1 MARSLRPARA
11 DDLGLRRALSDRLL
25 PLLVAAMV
33 FLAALALAGAEAAA
47 GLAQHWRTGASSM
60 MMVQVPQP
68 EILAAGGTRAAIV
81 GQVLAGSPGIASAR
95 RLPKSEIAALLRPWL
110 GADAARLSLPLP
122 ALFEV
127 RLRDSTTGTAGL
139 AAALQQAAPGTL
151 VEQNGV
157 WLTRLAALVR
167 SLQACAALA
176 LLVVGFVA
184 TAVTAVAT
192 RAGLSARRDA
202 IEIVHGL
209 GANDSMIAGQF
220 AGRVTALALGGAAL
234 GLLLAVP
241 VLLGLANL
249 AAPFLPAQPSQTAP
263 DPAQPITLI
272 AALPPVLWG
281 ALMGL
286 PLIACLIG
294 WLTAQG
300 TVRVWL
306 ARLP

>member
-1 MARSLRPARA
+1 MPRSLRPARA

-25 PLLVAAMV
+25 PLLVAAMI
-33 FLAALALAGAEAAA
+33 FLAALALAGAVAAS
-47 GLAQHWRTGASSM
+47 GLARHWRSGASSL

-81 GQVLAGSPGIASAR
+81 AQVLAGAPGIAASR
-95 RLPKSEIAALLRPWL
+95 RLPQSEIAALLRPWL
-110 GADAARLSLPLP
+110 GDDAARLALPLP

-127 RLRDSTTGTAGL
+127 RLADAAAGTAAL

-151 VEQNGV
+151 VERNGV
-157 WLTRLAALVR
+157 WLTRLAELVR

-209 GANDSMIAGQF
+209 GATDSMIAGQF
-220 AGRVTALALGGAAL
+220 AGRVTVMAFGGAVL
-234 GLLLAVP
+234 GSVLAVP

-249 AAPFLPAQPSQTAP
+249 AAPFLATAGSPAAP
-263 DPAQPITLI
+263 DTVQPMTLF
-272 AALPPVLWG
+272 AALPPALWAG
-281 ALMGL
+281 LAAL
-286 PLIACLIG
+286 PLIAATIG

-300 TVRVWL
+300 TVRSWL

>member
-25 PLLVAAMV
+25 PLLVAAMI

-68 EILAAGGTRAAIV
+68 DIQAAGGTRAAIV
-81 GQVLAGSPGIASAR
+81 AQVLAGAPGIAGSH
-95 RLPKSEIAALLRPWL
+95 RLPQSEIAALLRPWL
-110 GADAARLSLPLP
+110 GDDAARLSLPLP

-127 RLRDSTTGTAGL
+127 RLTSASGSPGL

-151 VEQNGV
+151 VERNGV
-157 WLTRLAALVR
+157 WLTRLSELVR

-184 TAVTAVAT
+184 TAVTAIAT

-209 GANDSMIAGQF
+209 GASDGTIAGQF
-220 AGRVTALALGGAAL
+220 AGRVTALALGGAVL

-249 AAPFLPAQPSQTAP
+249 AAPFLPAQPAQAP
-263 DPAQPITLI
+263 DPAQPMTLFATLPPSLW
-272 AALPPVLWG
+272 AALV
-281 ALMGL
+281 AL
-286 PLIACLIG
+286 PLIAGLIG

-300 TVRVWL
+300 TVRIWL